1 MVWAGPERE
10 ELQCVSAL
18 YFWRA
23 YEFPRL
29 PSAIKGQSKP
39 RLPPGGSCLAQRFGW
54 HGKDPCAH
62 RTRLSP
68 AASAGRQPGKYP
80 LSHPRES
87 GRRGNGGTHPE
98 PPGCM
103 GADGRSEEHTSELQ
117 SLMRNSYAVFC
128 LNKKIYRDN
137 D

>member
-10 ELQCVSAL
+10 ELQFVSAL

-62 RTRLSP
+62 RPRLST

-80 LSHPRES
+80 LYHL
-87 GRRGNGGTHPE
+87 H
-98 PPGCM
+98 
-103 GADGRSEEHTSELQ
+103 RSEEHTSELQ
-117 SLMRNSYAVFC
+117 KLKRISHAVFC
-128 LNKKIYRDN
+128 LKKKKKHKL
-137 D
+137 